1 MGNFV
6 STWQPPTRELI
17 IFGCYFL
24 IAGIWLTAFGA
35 HITTQGDDWQMIASS
50 HLGFYPAC
58 TGLQNWIVPYR
69 PLHPF
74 LHCIAY
80 QVYGLDTSKY
90 YAISALLYGGVAF
103 MWYRVSKRL
112 FYLHDWAAVLA
123 GIIWLAF
130 PDDLARQHLIGGF
143 RLAGPL
149 LSLIGMEV
157 IVRARN
163 MRHHARAVLI
173 GCAITLVGFLI
184 YESLI
189 GMWVGLLSIHFVNQI
204 WLLTSEIRDG
214 ADFKVERLSSVRT
227 LLAVY
232 LVLATFTL
240 WRTAL
245 VPLTYTSETFVE
257 GQHSFFNDWDYKLLQ
272 LKVTPLLPTTN
283 TIRSMYMTADA
294 LPASS
299 TNELTAMRIAAI
311 LCGLLALMALVY
323 PGEESRPRRHLIGIG
338 LLALPLGALPYYLTE
353 LDFTSEVFRSLNIP
367 FGVSLIVIGMLFLL
381 PRKTW
386 KVVGAAGAICLVVYT
401 SSAEALQ
408 AKAYGEESKRLCS
421 VLEQLASALPSFEG
435 GMILVEGWQNTD
447 AYQLS
452 SLASAIWGT
461 PGQTKWSLGVNG
473 AHGYHLSGVEK
484 VEIKGGLIHWE
495 GLPPLALFKKSGFV
509 YNPLP
514 AEVPVVVFRVE
525 GERVS
530 LIYSS
535 FDYKD
540 GIAHERVKEMCR

>member
-6 STWQPPTRELI
+6 SKWQPPTRELI

-24 IAGIWLTAFGA
+24 IAGIWLTAFGT
-35 HITTQGDDWQMIASS
+35 HMTTQGDDWQMIASS

-58 TGLQNWIVPYR
+58 TGLQTWIVPYR
-69 PLHPF
+69 PLHPT
-74 LHCIAY
+74 LYCLAY

-90 YAISALLYGGVAF
+90 YAISALLYGGIAF
-103 MWYRVSKRL
+103 MWYRVGKCL
-112 FYLHDWAAVLA
+112 FHLPTWAGVLA

-143 RLAGPL
+143 RLLGPL
-149 LSLIGMEV
+149 LSLVGMEV
-157 IVRARN
+157 ILSSRKLRTVILGCVIAFTGFLVYEN
-163 MRHHARAVLI
+163 LI
-173 GCAITLVGFLI
+173 GL
-184 YESLI
+184 
-189 GMWVGLLSIHFVNQI
+189 WVGLLILHTMTAN
-204 WLLTSEIRDG
+204 
-214 ADFKVERLSSVRT
+214 AERLFRVR
-227 LLAVY
+227 
-232 LVLATFTL
+232 LVLSVIFTIASFTL
-240 WRTAL
+240 WRTVI
-245 VPLTYTSETFVE
+245 VPMTYTSATFVE

-272 LKVTPLLPTTN
+272 LKSTPFLPATN
-283 TIRSMYMTADA
+283 TIRSMYLTADQIPS
-294 LPASS
+294 LSP
-299 TNELTAMRIAAI
+299 NELSQMRIAAT
-311 LCGLLALMALVY
+311 LCGILALVALFYRGDEV
-323 PGEESRPRRHLIGIG
+323 PHLPSRRALIGIG
-338 LLALPLGALPYYLTE
+338 LLALPLGAAPYYLTE
-353 LDFTSEVFRSLNIP
+353 LDFASEVFRSLNIP
-367 FGVSLIVIGMLFLL
+367 FGMSLVALGLILLL
-381 PRKTW
+381 PRRAW
-386 KVVGAAGAICLVVYT
+386 KVVGAAGAVCLVVYT

-408 AKAYGEESKRLCS
+408 VRGYKEESKRLCN
-421 VLEQLASALPSFEG
+421 VLGQLTSALPYFEG
-435 GMILVEGWQNTD
+435 GLILVEGWQNTD

-452 SLASAIWGT
+452 SIASAIWGT
-461 PGQTKWSLGVNG
+461 PSKTQWSLGVNG

-514 AEVPVVVFRVE
+514 AEVPVVVFRME